1 MNNLS
6 ENYSVTSVQQLTKLI
21 KDTES
26 GKLKEQN
33 VYPISLVQSIFD
45 GMTGTRLDV
54 LLSLFNCIY
63 IPFKNTRE
71 ATRLTITSQMRRKGL
86 IIVFKDVDNTIYTQ
100 RYIND
105 NFDDAS
111 WQNDNNW
118 NNCFVSYDEE
128 ETIKYLKNYID
139 TYIQENINTSNAYI
153 LPSEITSGSAIT
165 QEQYNEIK
173 NAILK
178 GALILL
184 HNAENGNGQYLVP
197 NSCECDDTR
206 IYIQFQQ
213 LPNIIELEISQND
226 FIPNINIVQQEENDI
241 YEFRFTNFDIN
252 YDTLSV
258 TYSPNTISANEATE
272 LLNLFNTKKQIKFI
286 LNDYNYFICSSFV
299 KIDNG
304 PSDNKIIFGGYITFN
319 RVHYYIEI
327 DIQLVLYGI
336 SSNKSINVSVRNVL
350 TIGNERTFE
359 ANQFLKRTDSRNR
372 CEWAKIAN
380 ATTDTDG
387 LMSKEDKIKLDYCN
401 RTLIVDFLDI
411 YLDNGTLT
419 EEQYHTIYNNI
430 NTIFIVLST
439 LEGTANAIIQR
450 LDSSTN
456 KIFIKC
462 ICNYD
467 GEPNLITFTINPD
480 YSYIVNREK
489 IIHNV
494 ATQSNNGL
502 MSKEDKIK
510 LDGLTGNSFKV
521 LTKEEYDAIGTK
533 DNNVIY
539 FIKG

>member
-45 GMTGTRLDV
+45 SMTGTRLDV

-173 NAILK
+173 NTILK

-226 FIPNINIVQQEENDI
+226 FIPNMNIVQQEENDI

-304 PSDNKIIFGGYITFN
+304 PSDNRIIFGGYITFN

-327 DIQLVLYGI
+327 DIQSVLYGI

-350 TIGNERTFE
+350 TIGNERAFE

-372 CEWAKIAN
+372 CEWSKIAN

-387 LMSKEDKIKLDYCN
+387 LMSKEDKTKLDYCN

-439 LEGTANAIIQR
+439 LEGTANAIIQQ

-467 GEPNLITFTINPD
+467 GEPNLIIFTINPD

-510 LDGLTGNSFKV
+510 LDGLTGSSFRI
-521 LTKEEYDAIGTK
+521 LTQEEYNAIVTK
-533 DNNVIY
+533 DDNVIY

>member
-45 GMTGTRLDV
+45 SITGTRLDV

-105 NFDDAS
+105 NFDDSS

-139 TYIQENINTSNAYI
+139 TYIQDNINTSNAYI

-213 LPNIIELEISQND
+213 LPNIIELEISQDD
-226 FIPNINIVQQEENDI
+226 FIPNMNIVQQKENDI

-387 LMSKEDKIKLDYCN
+387 LMSKEDKTKLDYCN
-401 RTLIVDFLDI
+401 RTLIIDFLDI

-419 EEQYHTIYNNI
+419 EEQYHSIYNNI
-430 NTIFIVLST
+430 NTTFIVLNT
-439 LEGTANAIIQR
+439 LEGTAKAIIQQ
-450 LDSSTN
+450 LDSSTD

-467 GEPNLITFTINPD
+467 GEPNLITITINPD

-502 MSKEDKIK
+502 MSKEDKIR
-510 LDGLTGNSFKV
+510 LDGLTGNSFRV
-521 LTKEEYDAIGTK
+521 LTQEEYDAIVTK
-533 DNNVIY
+533 DDNVIY

>member
-45 GMTGTRLDV
+45 SMTGTRLDV

-173 NAILK
+173 NTILK

-226 FIPNINIVQQEENDI
+226 FIPNMNIVQQEENDI

-304 PSDNKIIFGGYITFN
+304 PSDNRIIFGGYITFN

-327 DIQLVLYGI
+327 DIQSVLYGI

-350 TIGNERTFE
+350 TIGNERAFE

-372 CEWAKIAN
+372 CEWSKIAN

-387 LMSKEDKIKLDYCN
+387 LMSKEDKTKLDYCN

-439 LEGTANAIIQR
+439 LEGTANAIIQQ

-510 LDGLTGNSFKV
+510 LDGLTGSSFRI
-521 LTKEEYDAIGTK
+521 LTQEEYNAIVTK
-533 DNNVIY
+533 DDNVIY

>member
-1 MNNLS
+1 MNNDV
-6 ENYSVTSVQQLTKLI
+6 YKRYDATSLQQLTKI
-21 KDTES
+21 VTDEN
-26 GKLKEQN
+26 GEHKEKN
-33 VYPISLVQSIFD
+33 VYPVSIIQAIFD
-45 GMTGTRLDV
+45 GLTGTRLDHI
-54 LLSLFNCIY
+54 LSFGNCIY
-63 IPFKNTRE
+63 LLFQGTRE
-71 ATRLTITSQMRRKGL
+71 ATRLMVNSQMRRKGL

-153 LPSEITSGSAIT
+153 LPSEINSGSAIT

-178 GALILL
+178 GTLILL
-184 HNAENGNGQYLVP
+184 HSAENGNGQYFVP

-213 LPNIIELEISQND
+213 LPNIIELEILQSNL
-226 FIPNINIVQQEENDI
+226 IPTLNIIQQEENDI

-258 TYSPNTISANEATE
+258 TYSPNTIPANEATE
-272 LLNLFNTKKQIKFI
+272 LLNLFNNKKQIKFI

-304 PSDNKIIFGGYITFN
+304 PSDNRIIFSGYITFN
-319 RVHYYIEI
+319 SVHYYIEI
-327 DIQLVLYGI
+327 NIPLVLYGI
-336 SSNKSINVSVRNVL
+336 SSNKSIYVSIRNVL
-350 TIGNERTFE
+350 TVGNEHPFE
-359 ANQFLKRTDSRNR
+359 NNQFLKRIDNRNR
-372 CEWAKIAN
+372 CEWTKIAN

-387 LMSKEDKIKLDYCN
+387 LMSKEDKTKLDYSY

-411 YLDNGTLT
+411 YLDEGTLT
-419 EEQYHTIYNNI
+419 EEQYHSIYNNI
-430 NTIFIVLST
+430 NTTFIVLNT
-439 LEGTANAIIQR
+439 LEGTANAIIQQ
-450 LDSSTN
+450 LDSSTD

-462 ICNYD
+462 ICNYND
-467 GEPNLITFTINPD
+467 EPNLITITINPN

-502 MSKEDKIK
+502 MSKEDKTK
-510 LDGLTGNSFKV
+510 LDGLTGSSFRV
-521 LTKEEYDAIGTK
+521 LTQEEYDAIVTK
-533 DNNVIY
+533 DDNVIY

>member
-1 MNNLS
+1 MNKDI
-6 ENYSVTSVQQLTKLI
+6 YKKYDATSLQQLTKI
-21 KDTES
+21 VTDEN
-26 GKLKEQN
+26 GEHKEKN
-33 VYPISLVQSIFD
+33 VYPVSIIQAIFD
-45 GMTGTRLDV
+45 GLTGTRLDHI
-54 LLSLFNCIY
+54 LSFGNCIY
-63 IPFKNTRE
+63 LLFQGTRE
-71 ATRLTITSQMRRKGL
+71 ATRLMVNSQMRRKGL

-184 HNAENGNGQYLVP
+184 HTAENDNGQYFVP
-197 NSCECDDTR
+197 NSCECDATR
-206 IYIQFQQ
+206 IYFQFQQ
-213 LPNIIELEISQND
+213 LPNIIELEILQSNL
-226 FIPNINIVQQEENDI
+226 IPTLNVIQQEENDI
-241 YEFRFTNFDIN
+241 HEFRFTNFDIN
-252 YDTLSV
+252 TDTLSV

-272 LLNLFNTKKQIKFI
+272 LLNIFDNKKQIKFI

-304 PSDNKIIFGGYITFN
+304 PSDNRIIFGGYITFN
-319 RVHYYIEI
+319 SIHYYIEI
-327 DIQLVLYGI
+327 TVTSVLYGI
-336 SSNKSINVSVRNVL
+336 TSNKSINVSVRNVL

-359 ANQFLKRTDSRNR
+359 DNQFLKRTDNRNR

-387 LMSKEDKIKLDYCN
+387 LMSKEDKTKLDYCN
-401 RTLIVDFLDI
+401 RTLIVDFLNI
-411 YLDNGTLT
+411 YLDKDTLT
-419 EEQYHTIYNNI
+419 EEQYHNIYNNI
-430 NTIFIVLST
+430 NTIFIVLNT

-450 LDSSTN
+450 LDSSTD

-467 GEPNLITFTINPD
+467 DEPNLITFTINPD

-510 LDGLTGNSFKV
+510 LDGLTGSSFRV
-521 LTKEEYDAIGTK
+521 LTQEEYDAIGTK

>member
-1 MNNLS
+1 MNKDV
-6 ENYSVTSVQQLTKLI
+6 YKRYDATSLQQLTKI
-21 KDTES
+21 VTDEN
-26 GKLKEQN
+26 GEHKEKN
-33 VYPISLVQSIFD
+33 VYPVSIIQAIFD
-45 GMTGTRLDV
+45 GLTGTRLDHI
-54 LLSLFNCIY
+54 LSFGNCIY
-63 IPFKNTRE
+63 LLFQGTRE
-71 ATRLTITSQMRRKGL
+71 ATRLMVNSQMRRKGL

-105 NFDDAS
+105 NFDDTS
-111 WQNDNNW
+111 WQDDNNW

-165 QEQYNEIK
+165 QAQYNEIK

-178 GALILL
+178 GTLILL
-184 HNAENGNGQYLVP
+184 HYAENGNGQSLVP

-213 LPNIIELEISQND
+213 LPNIIELEILQSNL
-226 FIPNINIVQQEENDI
+226 IPTLNVIQQEENDI

-252 YDTLSV
+252 YDTLSI
-258 TYSPNTISANEATE
+258 TYSPNTIPANEAIE
-272 LLNLFNTKKQIKFI
+272 LLNLFNNKKPIKFI

-304 PSDNKIIFGGYITFN
+304 PSDNRIIFGGYITFN
-319 RVHYYIEI
+319 HVHYYIEI
-327 DIQLVLYGI
+327 AIPSVLYGI
-336 SSNKSINVSVRNVL
+336 NSNKSINVSVRNVL
-350 TIGNERTFE
+350 TTGNEHPFE
-359 ANQFLKRTDSRNR
+359 DNQFLKRTNNRNR
-372 CEWAKIAN
+372 CEWTKIAN
-380 ATTDTDG
+380 ATTDADG
-387 LMSKEDKIKLDYCN
+387 LMSKEDKTKLDYCN
-401 RTLIVDFLDI
+401 RTLIVDFLNI
-411 YLDNGTLT
+411 YLDEGTLT
-419 EEQYHTIYNNI
+419 EEQYHSIYNNI
-430 NTIFIVLST
+430 NTIFIVLNT
-439 LEGTANAIIQR
+439 LEGTANAIIQQ
-450 LDSSTN
+450 LDSSTD

-510 LDGLTGNSFKV
+510 LDGLTGSSFRV
-521 LTKEEYDAIGTK
+521 LTQAEYDAIGTK

>member
-1 MNNLS
+1 MNKDV
-6 ENYSVTSVQQLTKLI
+6 YKKYDATSLQQLTKI
-21 KDTES
+21 VTDEN
-26 GKLKEQN
+26 GEHKEKN
-33 VYPISLVQSIFD
+33 VYPVSIIQAIFD
-45 GMTGTRLDV
+45 GLTGTRLDHI
-54 LLSLFNCIY
+54 LSFGNCIY
-63 IPFKNTRE
+63 LLFQGTRE
-71 ATRLTITSQMRRKGL
+71 ATRLMVNSQMRRKGL

-111 WQNDNNW
+111 WQDDNNW

-178 GALILL
+178 GALILS
-184 HNAENGNGQYLVP
+184 HYAENGDGQYLVP
-197 NSCECDDTR
+197 NSCVCDDTR

-213 LPNIIELEISQND
+213 LPNIIELEILQSNL
-226 FIPNINIVQQEENDI
+226 IPTFNVIQQEENDI
-241 YEFRFTNFDIN
+241 HEFRFTNFNIN
-252 YDTLSV
+252 ADTLSV

-272 LLNLFNTKKQIKFI
+272 LLNLFNNKKQIKFI

-304 PSDNKIIFGGYITFN
+304 PSDNRIIFGGYITFN
-319 RVHYYIEI
+319 HVHYYIEI
-327 DIQLVLYGI
+327 DIQSVLYGI

-359 ANQFLKRTDSRNR
+359 DNQFLKRTDNRNR
-372 CEWAKIAN
+372 CEWTKIAN

-387 LMSKEDKIKLDYCN
+387 LMSKEDKTKLDYCN

-411 YLDNGTLT
+411 YSDEGTLT
-419 EEQYHTIYNNI
+419 EEQYHNIYNNI
-430 NTIFIVLST
+430 NTIFIVLNT
-439 LEGTANAIIQR
+439 LEGTANAIIQQ
-450 LDSSTN
+450 LDSSTD

-462 ICNYD
+462 ICNYND
-467 GEPNLITFTINPD
+467 EPNLITFTINPD
-480 YSYIVNREK
+480 YSYIVNKEK
-489 IIHNV
+489 IIHNI

-510 LDGLTGNSFKV
+510 LDGLTGSHFQV
-521 LTKEEYDAIGTK
+521 LTQEEYDAIGTK
-533 DNNVIY
+533 DDNVIY

>member
-45 GMTGTRLDV
+45 SMTGTRLDV

-105 NFDDAS
+105 NFDDVS
-111 WQNDNNW
+111 WQDDNNW

-153 LPSEITSGSAIT
+153 LPSEIISGSAIT

-213 LPNIIELEISQND
+213 LPNIIELEISQAD
-226 FIPNINIVQQEENDI
+226 FIPNMNIVKQEENNI

-252 YDTLSV
+252 YDNLSV
-258 TYSPNTISANEATE
+258 TYSPNIISANEATE
-272 LLNLFNTKKQIKFI
+272 LLNIFNNKKQIKFI

-304 PSDNKIIFGGYITFN
+304 PSDNRIIFGGYITFN
-319 RVHYYIEI
+319 IVHYYIEI
-327 DIQLVLYGI
+327 DIQSVLYGI

-350 TIGNERTFE
+350 TTGNERTFE
-359 ANQFLKRTDSRNR
+359 DNQFLKRIDNRNR
-372 CEWAKIAN
+372 CEWTKIAN

-387 LMSKEDKIKLDYCN
+387 LMSKEDKTKLDYCN

-411 YLDNGTLT
+411 YSNEGTLT
-419 EEQYHTIYNNI
+419 AEQYHNIYNNI
-430 NTIFIVLST
+430 NTIFIVLNT

-467 GEPNLITFTINPD
+467 DEPNLITFTINPD

-510 LDGLTGNSFKV
+510 LDGLTGSSFRI
-521 LTKEEYDAIGTK
+521 LTQEEYNAIVTK
-533 DNNVIY
+533 DDNVIY

>member
-6 ENYSVTSVQQLTKLI
+6 ESYSVTSVQQLTKLI

-111 WQNDNNW
+111 WQDDNNW

-184 HNAENGNGQYLVP
+184 HNAENGNGQYFVP

-213 LPNIIELEISQND
+213 LPNIIELEISQAD
-226 FIPNINIVQQEENDI
+226 FIPNMNIVKQEENDI

-252 YDTLSV
+252 YDNLSV

-272 LLNLFNTKKQIKFI
+272 LLNIFNNKKQIKFI

-304 PSDNKIIFGGYITFN
+304 TSDNRIIFGGYITFN

-327 DIQLVLYGI
+327 DIQSVLYGI

-359 ANQFLKRTDSRNR
+359 DNQFLKRIDNRNR
-372 CEWAKIAN
+372 CEWTKIAN

-387 LMSKEDKIKLDYCN
+387 LMSKEDKTKLDYCN

-411 YLDNGTLT
+411 YSDEGTLT
-419 EEQYHTIYNNI
+419 EEQYHNIYNNI
-430 NTIFIVLST
+430 NTIFIVLNT

-450 LDSSTN
+450 LDSSTD

-462 ICNYD
+462 ICNYND
-467 GEPNLITFTINPD
+467 EPNLVTFTINPD

-510 LDGLTGNSFKV
+510 LDGLTGSSFRI
-521 LTKEEYDAIGTK
+521 LTQEEYNAIVTK
-533 DNNVIY
+533 DDNVIY

>member
-1 MNNLS
+1 MNKDV
-6 ENYSVTSVQQLTKLI
+6 YKKYDATSLQQLTKI
-21 KDTES
+21 VTDEN
-26 GKLKEQN
+26 GEHKEKN
-33 VYPISLVQSIFD
+33 VYPISIIQAIFD
-45 GMTGTRLDV
+45 GLTGTRLDHI
-54 LLSLFNCIY
+54 LSFGNCIY
-63 IPFKNTRE
+63 LLFQGTRE
-71 ATRLTITSQMRRKGL
+71 ATRLMVNSQMRRKGL

-111 WQNDNNW
+111 WQNDANW

-153 LPSEITSGSAIT
+153 LPPEVSSGSAIT

-178 GALILL
+178 GALILS
-184 HNAENGNGQYLVP
+184 HSAEDGNGQYLVP

-213 LPNIIELEISQND
+213 LPNIIELEILQSNL
-226 FIPNINIVQQEENDI
+226 IPTLNVIQQEENDI

-258 TYSPNTISANEATE
+258 TYSPNTIPANEATE
-272 LLNLFNTKKQIKFI
+272 LLNLFNNKKQIKFI

-304 PSDNKIIFGGYITFN
+304 PSDNRIIFGGYIEYN
-319 RVHYYIEI
+319 NVHYYIEI
-327 DIQLVLYGI
+327 TIPLVLYGI
-336 SSNKSINVSVRNVL
+336 SSNKSIGVSVRNIL
-350 TIGNERTFE
+350 TTGNEHPFE
-359 ANQFLKRTDSRNR
+359 DNQFLKRTNGSNR

-380 ATTDTDG
+380 ATTDNDG
-387 LMSKEDKIKLDYCN
+387 LMSKEDKTKLDYCN
-401 RTLIVDFLDI
+401 RTLIVDFLNI
-411 YLDNGTLT
+411 YLDEGILT
-419 EEQYHTIYNNI
+419 EEQYHNIYNNI
-430 NTIFIVLST
+430 NTIFIVLNT
-439 LEGTANAIIQR
+439 LEGTANAIIQQ

-456 KIFIKC
+456 KIYIKC

-467 GEPNLITFTINPD
+467 DEPNLITITINSD
-480 YSYIVNREK
+480 YSYTVNREK
-489 IIHNV
+489 IIYNI

-502 MSKEDKIK
+502 MSKEDKTK
-510 LDGLTGNSFKV
+510 LDGLTGASFQV
-521 LTKEEYDAIGTK
+521 LTQEAYDAIETK
-533 DNNVIY
+533 DDNTIY

>member
-45 GMTGTRLDV
+45 SMTGTRLDV

-86 IIVFKDVDNTIYTQ
+86 IIVFKDVDNTIYSQ

-105 NFDDAS
+105 NFDDVS
-111 WQNDNNW
+111 WQDDNNW

-153 LPSEITSGSAIT
+153 LPSEIISGSAIT

-213 LPNIIELEISQND
+213 LPNIIELEISQAD
-226 FIPNINIVQQEENDI
+226 FIPNMNIVKQEENNI

-252 YDTLSV
+252 YDNLSV
-258 TYSPNTISANEATE
+258 TYSPNIISANEATE
-272 LLNLFNTKKQIKFI
+272 LLNIFNNKKQIKFI

-304 PSDNKIIFGGYITFN
+304 PSDNRIIFGGYITFN
-319 RVHYYIEI
+319 IVHYYIEI
-327 DIQLVLYGI
+327 DIQSVLYGI

-350 TIGNERTFE
+350 TTGNERTFE
-359 ANQFLKRTDSRNR
+359 DNQFLKRIDNRNR
-372 CEWAKIAN
+372 CEWTKIAN

-387 LMSKEDKIKLDYCN
+387 LMSKEDKTKLDYCN

-411 YLDNGTLT
+411 YSNEGTLT
-419 EEQYHTIYNNI
+419 AEQYHNIYNNI
-430 NTIFIVLST
+430 NTIFIVLNT

-467 GEPNLITFTINPD
+467 DEPNLITFTINPD

-510 LDGLTGNSFKV
+510 LDGLTGSSFRI
-521 LTKEEYDAIGTK
+521 LTQEEYNAIVTK
-533 DNNVIY
+533 DDNVIY

>member
-45 GMTGTRLDV
+45 SMTGTRLDV

-105 NFDDAS
+105 NFDDVS
-111 WQNDNNW
+111 WQDDNNW

-153 LPSEITSGSAIT
+153 LPSEIISGSAIT

-213 LPNIIELEISQND
+213 LPNIIELEISQAD
-226 FIPNINIVQQEENDI
+226 FIPNMNIVKQEENNI

-252 YDTLSV
+252 YDNLSV
-258 TYSPNTISANEATE
+258 TYSPNIISANEATE
-272 LLNLFNTKKQIKFI
+272 LLNIFNNKKQIKFI

-304 PSDNKIIFGGYITFN
+304 PSDNRIIFGGYIIFN

-327 DIQLVLYGI
+327 DIQSVLYGI

-350 TIGNERTFE
+350 TTGNERTFE
-359 ANQFLKRTDSRNR
+359 DNQFLKRIDNRNR
-372 CEWAKIAN
+372 CEWTKIAN

-387 LMSKEDKIKLDYCN
+387 LMSKEDKTKLDYCN

-411 YLDNGTLT
+411 YSNEGTLT
-419 EEQYHTIYNNI
+419 AEQYHNIYNNI
-430 NTIFIVLST
+430 NTIFIVLNT

-467 GEPNLITFTINPD
+467 DEPNLITFTINPD

-510 LDGLTGNSFKV
+510 LDGLTGSSFRI
-521 LTKEEYDAIGTK
+521 LTQEEYNAIVTK
-533 DNNVIY
+533 DDNVIY

>member
-1 MNNLS
+1 MNKDV
-6 ENYSVTSVQQLTKLI
+6 YKKYDATSLQQLTKI
-21 KDTES
+21 VTDEN
-26 GKLKEQN
+26 GEHKEKN
-33 VYPISLVQSIFD
+33 VYPVSIIQAIFD
-45 GMTGTRLDV
+45 GLTGTRLDHI
-54 LLSLFNCIY
+54 LSFGNCIY
-63 IPFKNTRE
+63 LLFQGTRE
-71 ATRLTITSQMRRKGL
+71 ATRLMVNSQMRRKGL

-111 WQNDNNW
+111 WQDDNNW

-178 GALILL
+178 GALILS
-184 HNAENGNGQYLVP
+184 HYAENGDGQYLVP
-197 NSCECDDTR
+197 NSCVCDDTR

-213 LPNIIELEISQND
+213 LPNIIELEILQSNL
-226 FIPNINIVQQEENDI
+226 IPTFNVIQQEENDI
-241 YEFRFTNFDIN
+241 HEFRFTNFNIN
-252 YDTLSV
+252 ADTLSV

-272 LLNLFNTKKQIKFI
+272 LLNLFNNKKQIKFI

-304 PSDNKIIFGGYITFN
+304 PSDNRIIFGGYITFN
-319 RVHYYIEI
+319 HVHYYIEI
-327 DIQLVLYGI
+327 DIQSVLYGI

-359 ANQFLKRTDSRNR
+359 DNQFLKRTDNRNR
-372 CEWAKIAN
+372 CEWTKIAN

-387 LMSKEDKIKLDYCN
+387 LMSKEDKTKLDYCN

-411 YLDNGTLT
+411 YSDEGTLT

-430 NTIFIVLST
+430 NTIFIVLNT
-439 LEGTANAIIQR
+439 LEGTANAIIQQ
-450 LDSSTN
+450 LDSSTD

-467 GEPNLITFTINPD
+467 GKPNLITFTINPN

-510 LDGLTGNSFKV
+510 LDGLTGSHFQV
-521 LTKEEYDAIGTK
+521 LTQEEYDAIGTK
-533 DNNVIY
+533 DDNVIY

>member
-1 MNNLS
+1 MNKDV
-6 ENYSVTSVQQLTKLI
+6 YKKYDATSLQQLTKI
-21 KDTES
+21 VTDEN
-26 GKLKEQN
+26 GEHKEKN
-33 VYPISLVQSIFD
+33 VYPVSIIQAIFD
-45 GMTGTRLDV
+45 GLTGTRLDHI
-54 LLSLFNCIY
+54 LSFGNCIY
-63 IPFKNTRE
+63 LLFQGTRE
-71 ATRLTITSQMRRKGL
+71 ATRLMVNSQMRRKGL

-111 WQNDNNW
+111 WQDDNNW

-139 TYIQENINTSNAYI
+139 TYIQENINTSNTYI
-153 LPSEITSGSAIT
+153 LPPEINSGSAIT

-184 HNAENGNGQYLVP
+184 HNAEDGNGQYLVP

-213 LPNIIELEISQND
+213 LNNFIEIEILQSNL
-226 FIPNINIVQQEENDI
+226 IPTFNAIEQEENDI
-241 YEFRFTNFDIN
+241 HEFRFTNFDIN
-252 YDTLSV
+252 ADTLSV
-258 TYSPNTISANEATE
+258 TYSPNTISANEAAE
-272 LLNLFNTKKQIKFI
+272 LLNLFNNKKQIKFI

-304 PSDNKIIFGGYITFN
+304 PSDNRIIFGGYIIFN

-327 DIQLVLYGI
+327 DIQSVLYGI
-336 SSNKSINVSVRNVL
+336 TSNKSINVSVRNIL

-359 ANQFLKRTDSRNR
+359 DNQFLKRTDNRNR
-372 CEWAKIAN
+372 CEWTKIAN

-387 LMSKEDKIKLDYCN
+387 LMSKEDKTKLDYCN

-411 YLDNGTLT
+411 YSDEGTLT
-419 EEQYHTIYNNI
+419 EEQYHNIYNNI
-430 NTIFIVLST
+430 NTIFIVLNT
-439 LEGTANAIIQR
+439 LEGTANVIIQQ
-450 LDSSTN
+450 LDSSTD

-462 ICNYD
+462 ICNYND
-467 GEPNLITFTINPD
+467 EPNLITFTINPD

-510 LDGLTGNSFKV
+510 LDGLTGSHFQV
-521 LTKEEYDAIGTK
+521 LTQEEYDAIVTK
-533 DNNVIY
+533 DDNVIY

>member
-6 ENYSVTSVQQLTKLI
+6 KNYSVTSVQQLTKLI

-45 GMTGTRLDV
+45 SMTGTRLDV

-111 WQNDNNW
+111 WQDDNNW

-178 GALILL
+178 GTLILL
-184 HNAENGNGQYLVP
+184 HNAENGNGQCLVP

-213 LPNIIELEISQND
+213 LNNIIELEISQDD
-226 FIPNINIVQQEENDI
+226 FIPNMNIIKQEENDI

-252 YDTLSV
+252 YDNLSV

-272 LLNLFNTKKQIKFI
+272 LLNLFNNKKQIKFI

-299 KIDNG
+299 KKDNG
-304 PSDNKIIFGGYITFN
+304 PSDNRIIFGGYITFN
-319 RVHYYIEI
+319 IVHYYIEI
-327 DIQLVLYGI
+327 DIQSVLYDI
-336 SSNKSINVSVRNVL
+336 ISNKSINVSVRNVL
-350 TIGNERTFE
+350 TTGNERTFE
-359 ANQFLKRTDSRNR
+359 DNQFLKRTDNRNR

-387 LMSKEDKIKLDYCN
+387 LMSKEDKTKLDYCN
-401 RTLIVDFLDI
+401 RTLIVDFLNI
-411 YLDNGTLT
+411 YSNEGTLT
-419 EEQYHTIYNNI
+419 EEQYHNIYNNI
-430 NTIFIVLST
+430 NTIFIVLNT

-450 LDSSTN
+450 LDSSTD

-467 GEPNLITFTINPD
+467 DEPNLITFTINPD

-494 ATQSNNGL
+494 ATQFNNGL

-510 LDGLTGNSFKV
+510 LDGLTGSSFKV

-533 DNNVIY
+533 DDNVIY

>member
-184 HNAENGNGQYLVP
+184 HNAVNGNGQYLVP

-226 FIPNINIVQQEENDI
+226 FIPNMNIVQQEENDI

-350 TIGNERTFE
+350 TIGNERAFE

-387 LMSKEDKIKLDYCN
+387 LMSKEDKTKLDYCN

-439 LEGTANAIIQR
+439 LEGTANAIIQQ

>member
-6 ENYSVTSVQQLTKLI
+6 ESYSVTSVQQLTKLI

-111 WQNDNNW
+111 WQDDNNW
-118 NNCFVSYDEE
+118 NNCFVSYNEE

-184 HNAENGNGQYLVP
+184 HNAENGNGQCLVP

-213 LPNIIELEISQND
+213 LNNIIELEISQDD
-226 FIPNINIVQQEENDI
+226 FIPNMNIVKQEENDI

-252 YDTLSV
+252 YDNLSV

-272 LLNLFNTKKQIKFI
+272 LLNIFNNKKQIKFI

-304 PSDNKIIFGGYITFN
+304 PSDNRIIFGGYITFN
-319 RVHYYIEI
+319 IVHYYIEI
-327 DIQLVLYGI
+327 DIQSVLYGI
-336 SSNKSINVSVRNVL
+336 ISNKSINVSVRNVL

-359 ANQFLKRTDSRNR
+359 NNQFLKRTNGGNR
-372 CEWAKIAN
+372 CEWTKIAN

-387 LMSKEDKIKLDYCN
+387 LMSKEDKTKLDYSY

-411 YLDNGTLT
+411 YSDEGTLT
-419 EEQYHTIYNNI
+419 EEQYHNIYNNI
-430 NTIFIVLST
+430 NTIFIVLNT

-450 LDSSTN
+450 LDSSTD

-467 GEPNLITFTINPD
+467 DEPNLITFTINPD

-510 LDGLTGNSFKV
+510 LDGLTGSSFKV

-533 DNNVIY
+533 DDNVIY

>member
-1 MNNLS
+1 MNKDV
-6 ENYSVTSVQQLTKLI
+6 YKKYDATSLQQLTKI
-21 KDTES
+21 VTDEN
-26 GKLKEQN
+26 GEHKEKN
-33 VYPISLVQSIFD
+33 VYPVSIIQAIFD
-45 GMTGTRLDV
+45 GLTGTRLDHI
-54 LLSLFNCIY
+54 LSFGNCIY
-63 IPFKNTRE
+63 LLFQGTRE
-71 ATRLTITSQMRRKGL
+71 ATRLMVNSQMRRKGL

-111 WQNDNNW
+111 WQDDNNW

-178 GALILL
+178 GALILS
-184 HNAENGNGQYLVP
+184 HYAENGDGQYLVP
-197 NSCECDDTR
+197 NSCVCDDTR

-213 LPNIIELEISQND
+213 LPNIIELEILQSNL
-226 FIPNINIVQQEENDI
+226 IPTFNVIQQEENDI
-241 YEFRFTNFDIN
+241 HEFRFTNFNIN
-252 YDTLSV
+252 ADTLSV

-272 LLNLFNTKKQIKFI
+272 LLNLFNNKKQIKFI

-304 PSDNKIIFGGYITFN
+304 PSDNRIIFGGYITFN
-319 RVHYYIEI
+319 HVHYYIEI
-327 DIQLVLYGI
+327 DIQSVLYGI

-359 ANQFLKRTDSRNR
+359 DNQFLKRTDNRNR
-372 CEWAKIAN
+372 CEWTKIAN

-387 LMSKEDKIKLDYCN
+387 LMSKEDKTKLDYCN

-411 YLDNGTLT
+411 YSDEGTLT
-419 EEQYHTIYNNI
+419 EEQYHNIYNNI
-430 NTIFIVLST
+430 NTIFIVLNT
-439 LEGTANAIIQR
+439 LEGTANAIIQQ
-450 LDSSTN
+450 LDSSTD

-467 GEPNLITFTINPD
+467 GKPNLITFTINPN

-510 LDGLTGNSFKV
+510 LDGLTGSHFQV
-521 LTKEEYDAIGTK
+521 LTQEEYDAIGTK
-533 DNNVIY
+533 DDNVIY

>member
-1 MNNLS
+1 MNKDV
-6 ENYSVTSVQQLTKLI
+6 YKKYDATSLQQLTKI
-21 KDTES
+21 VTDEN
-26 GKLKEQN
+26 GEHKEKN
-33 VYPISLVQSIFD
+33 VYPVSIIQAIFD
-45 GMTGTRLDV
+45 GLTGTRLDHI
-54 LLSLFNCIY
+54 LSFGNCIY
-63 IPFKNTRE
+63 LLFQGTRE
-71 ATRLTITSQMRRKGL
+71 ATRLMVNSQMRRKGL

-139 TYIQENINTSNAYI
+139 TYIQENINTSNTYI
-153 LPSEITSGSAIT
+153 LPSEINNGSAIT

-178 GALILL
+178 GALILS
-184 HNAENGNGQYLVP
+184 HYAENGNGQYLVP
-197 NSCECDDTR
+197 NSCECDDAR

-213 LPNIIELEISQND
+213 LPNIIELEILQSNL
-226 FIPNINIVQQEENDI
+226 IPTLNVIQQEENDI

-258 TYSPNTISANEATE
+258 IYSPDTISANEATE
-272 LLNLFNTKKQIKFI
+272 LLNLFNNKKQIKFI

-304 PSDNKIIFGGYITFN
+304 PSDNRITFGGYITFN
-319 RVHYYIEI
+319 NVHYYIEI

-359 ANQFLKRTDSRNR
+359 DNQFLKRTDNRNR
-372 CEWAKIAN
+372 CEWTKIAN

-387 LMSKEDKIKLDYCN
+387 LMSKEDKTKLDYCN

-411 YLDNGTLT
+411 YLDEGTLT
-419 EEQYHTIYNNI
+419 EEQYHTIHNNI
-430 NTIFIVLST
+430 NTIFIVLNT
-439 LEGTANAIIQR
+439 LEGTANAIIQQ
-450 LDSSTN
+450 LDSSTD

-462 ICNYD
+462 ICNYND
-467 GEPNLITFTINPD
+467 EPNLITFTINPD

-510 LDGLTGNSFKV
+510 LDGLTGSHFQV
-521 LTKEEYDAIGTK
+521 LTKEEYDAIVTK
-533 DNNVIY
+533 DDNVIY

>member
-153 LPSEITSGSAIT
+153 LPSEINSGSAIT

-178 GALILL
+178 GAIILL
-184 HNAENGNGQYLVP
+184 HSAEDGNGQYLVP

-213 LPNIIELEISQND
+213 LPNIIELEILQSNL
-226 FIPNINIVQQEENDI
+226 IPTLNVIQQEENDI
-241 YEFRFTNFDIN
+241 HEFRFTNFNIN
-252 YDTLSV
+252 ADTLSV

-272 LLNLFNTKKQIKFI
+272 LLNLFNNKKQIKFI

-304 PSDNKIIFGGYITFN
+304 PSDNRIIFGGYITFN
-319 RVHYYIEI
+319 SVHYYIEI
-327 DIQLVLYGI
+327 DIQSVLYGI

-359 ANQFLKRTDSRNR
+359 DNQFLKRINNRNR
-372 CEWAKIAN
+372 CEWTKIAN

-387 LMSKEDKIKLDYCN
+387 LMSKEDKTKLDYCN
-401 RTLIVDFLDI
+401 RTLIVDFLNI
-411 YLDNGTLT
+411 YLDEGTLT
-419 EEQYHTIYNNI
+419 EEQYHNIYNNI
-430 NTIFIVLST
+430 NNIFIVLNT
-439 LEGTANAIIQR
+439 LEGTANAIIQQ
-450 LDSSTN
+450 LDSSTG

-510 LDGLTGNSFKV
+510 LDGLTGSHFQV
-521 LTKEEYDAIGTK
+521 LTQEEYDAIVTK
-533 DNNVIY
+533 DDNVIY

>member
-1 MNNLS
+1 MNKDV
-6 ENYSVTSVQQLTKLI
+6 YKKYDATSLQQLTKI
-21 KDTES
+21 VTDEN
-26 GKLKEQN
+26 GEHKEKN
-33 VYPISLVQSIFD
+33 VYPVSIIQAIFD
-45 GMTGTRLDV
+45 GLTGTRLDHI
-54 LLSLFNCIY
+54 LSFGNCIY
-63 IPFKNTRE
+63 LLFQGTRE
-71 ATRLTITSQMRRKGL
+71 ATRLMVNSQMRRKGL

-111 WQNDNNW
+111 WQDDNNW

-178 GALILL
+178 GALILS
-184 HNAENGNGQYLVP
+184 HYAENGDGQYLVP
-197 NSCECDDTR
+197 NSCVCDDTR

-213 LPNIIELEISQND
+213 LPNIIELEILQSNL
-226 FIPNINIVQQEENDI
+226 IPTFNVIQQEENDI
-241 YEFRFTNFDIN
+241 HEFRFTNFNIN
-252 YDTLSV
+252 ADTLSV

-272 LLNLFNTKKQIKFI
+272 LLNLFNNKKQIKFI

-304 PSDNKIIFGGYITFN
+304 PSDNRIIFGGYITFN
-319 RVHYYIEI
+319 HVHYYIEI
-327 DIQLVLYGI
+327 DIQSVLYGI

-359 ANQFLKRTDSRNR
+359 DNQFLKRTDNRNR
-372 CEWAKIAN
+372 CEWTKIAN

-387 LMSKEDKIKLDYCN
+387 LMSKEDKTKLDYCN

-411 YLDNGTLT
+411 YSDEGTLT

-430 NTIFIVLST
+430 NTIFIVLNT
-439 LEGTANAIIQR
+439 LEGTANAIIQQ
-450 LDSSTN
+450 LDSSTD

-467 GEPNLITFTINPD
+467 GKPNLITFTINPD
-480 YSYIVNREK
+480 YSYIVNKEK
-489 IIHNV
+489 IIHNI

-510 LDGLTGNSFKV
+510 LDGLTGSHFQV
-521 LTKEEYDAIGTK
+521 LTQEEYDAIGTK
-533 DNNVIY
+533 DDNVIY

>member
-1 MNNLS
+1 MNKDV
-6 ENYSVTSVQQLTKLI
+6 YKKYDATSLQQLTKI
-21 KDTES
+21 VTDEN
-26 GKLKEQN
+26 GEHKEKN
-33 VYPISLVQSIFD
+33 VYPVSIIQAIFD
-45 GMTGTRLDV
+45 GLTGTRLDHI
-54 LLSLFNCIY
+54 LSFGNCIY
-63 IPFKNTRE
+63 LLFQGTRE
-71 ATRLTITSQMRRKGL
+71 ATRLMVNSQMRRKGL

-111 WQNDNNW
+111 WQDNNNW

-139 TYIQENINTSNAYI
+139 TYIQENINTSNTYI
-153 LPSEITSGSAIT
+153 LPPEITSGSAIT

-213 LPNIIELEISQND
+213 LPNIIELEILQSNL
-226 FIPNINIVQQEENDI
+226 IPTLNVIQQEENDI
-241 YEFRFTNFDIN
+241 HEFRFTNFDIN
-252 YDTLSV
+252 ADTLSV

-272 LLNLFNTKKQIKFI
+272 LLNLFNNKKQIKFI
-286 LNDYNYFICSSFV
+286 LNDFNYFICSSFV

-304 PSDNKIIFGGYITFN
+304 PSDNRIIFGGYIIFN
-319 RVHYYIEI
+319 SVHYYIEI
-327 DIQLVLYGI
+327 DIQSVLYGI
-336 SSNKSINVSVRNVL
+336 TSNKSINVSVRNVL
-350 TIGNERTFE
+350 IIGNERTFE
-359 ANQFLKRTDSRNR
+359 DNQFLKRTNNRNR
-372 CEWAKIAN
+372 CEWTKIAN

-387 LMSKEDKIKLDYCN
+387 LMSKEDKTKLDYCN

-411 YLDNGTLT
+411 YLDEGTLT
-419 EEQYHTIYNNI
+419 EEQYHNIYNNI
-430 NTIFIVLST
+430 NTIFIVLNT
-439 LEGTANAIIQR
+439 LEGTANAIIQQ
-450 LDSSTN
+450 LDSSTD

-467 GEPNLITFTINPD
+467 DEPNLITFTINPD

-510 LDGLTGNSFKV
+510 LDGLTGSHFQV
-521 LTKEEYDAIGTK
+521 LTQEEYDAIVTK
-533 DNNVIY
+533 DDNVIY

>member
-1 MNNLS
+1 MNKDV
-6 ENYSVTSVQQLTKLI
+6 YKKYDATSLQQLTKI
-21 KDTES
+21 VTDEN
-26 GKLKEQN
+26 GEHKEKN
-33 VYPISLVQSIFD
+33 VYPVSIIQAIFD
-45 GMTGTRLDV
+45 GLTGTRLDHI
-54 LLSLFNCIY
+54 LSFGNCIY
-63 IPFKNTRE
+63 LLFQGTRE
-71 ATRLTITSQMRRKGL
+71 ATRLMVNSQMRRKGL

-184 HNAENGNGQYLVP
+184 HYAENGNGQYLVP

-213 LPNIIELEISQND
+213 LPNIIELEILQSNL
-226 FIPNINIVQQEENDI
+226 IPTLNVIQQEENDI
-241 YEFRFTNFDIN
+241 HEFRFTNFDIN
-252 YDTLSV
+252 ADTLSV

-272 LLNLFNTKKQIKFI
+272 LLNLFNNKKPIKFI

-304 PSDNKIIFGGYITFN
+304 PSDNRILFGGYITFN
-319 RVHYYIEI
+319 IVHYYIEI
-327 DIQLVLYGI
+327 DIQSVLYGI

-359 ANQFLKRTDSRNR
+359 DNQFLKRTDNRNR
-372 CEWAKIAN
+372 CEWTKIAN

-387 LMSKEDKIKLDYCN
+387 LMSKEDKTKLDYCN
-401 RTLIVDFLDI
+401 RTLIIDFLDI
-411 YLDNGTLT
+411 YLDEGTLT
-419 EEQYHTIYNNI
+419 EEQYHNIYNNI
-430 NTIFIVLST
+430 NTIFIVLNT
-439 LEGTANAIIQR
+439 LEGTANAIIQQ
-450 LDSSTN
+450 LDSSTD

-467 GEPNLITFTINPD
+467 GKPNLITFTINPD

-489 IIHNV
+489 IIYNV

-510 LDGLTGNSFKV
+510 LDGLTGSHFQV
-521 LTKEEYDAIGTK
+521 LTQEEYDAIVTK
-533 DNNVIY
+533 DDNVIY

>member
-1 MNNLS
+1 MNKDV
-6 ENYSVTSVQQLTKLI
+6 YKKYDATSLQQLTKI
-21 KDTES
+21 VTDEN
-26 GKLKEQN
+26 GEHKEKN
-33 VYPISLVQSIFD
+33 VYPVSIIQAIFD
-45 GMTGTRLDV
+45 GLTGTRLDHI
-54 LLSLFNCIY
+54 LSFGNCIY
-63 IPFKNTRE
+63 LLFQGTRE
-71 ATRLTITSQMRRKGL
+71 ATRLMVNSQMRRKGL

-111 WQNDNNW
+111 WQDDNNW

-153 LPSEITSGSAIT
+153 LPPEINNGSAIT

-178 GALILL
+178 GTLILS
-184 HNAENGNGQYLVP
+184 HYARNGNGQYLVP
-197 NSCECDDTR
+197 NNCECNETR
-206 IYIQFQQ
+206 IYIQFK
-213 LPNIIELEISQND
+213 NFNETIELEILQDD
-226 FIPNINIVQQEENDI
+226 FIPNINIVEQEENDI
-241 YEFRFTNFDIN
+241 HEFRFTNFDIN
-252 YDTLSV
+252 ADTLSV

-272 LLNLFNTKKQIKFI
+272 LLNLFNNKKQIKFI

-299 KIDNG
+299 KVDNG
-304 PSDNKIIFGGYITFN
+304 PSDNRIIFGGYITFN
-319 RVHYYIEI
+319 SVHYYIEI
-327 DIQLVLYGI
+327 DIQSVLYGI
-336 SSNKSINVSVRNVL
+336 TSNKSINVSVRNVL

-359 ANQFLKRTDSRNR
+359 DNQFLKRIDNRNR
-372 CEWAKIAN
+372 CEWTKIAN

-387 LMSKEDKIKLDYCN
+387 LMSKEDKTKLDYCN

-411 YLDNGTLT
+411 YLDEGTLT
-419 EEQYHTIYNNI
+419 EEQYHNIYNNI
-430 NTIFIVLST
+430 NTIFIVLNT
-439 LEGTANAIIQR
+439 LEGTANTIIQQ
-450 LDSSTN
+450 LDSSTD

-462 ICNYD
+462 ICNYND
-467 GEPNLITFTINPD
+467 EPNLITFTINPD

-489 IIHNV
+489 IIHNI

-510 LDGLTGNSFKV
+510 LDGLTGSSFKV
-521 LTKEEYDAIGTK
+521 LTQEEYDAIGTK
-533 DNNVIY
+533 DDNVIY

>member
-45 GMTGTRLDV
+45 SMTGTRLDV

-105 NFDDAS
+105 NFDDVS
-111 WQNDNNW
+111 WQDDNNW

-153 LPSEITSGSAIT
+153 LPSEIISGSAIT

-213 LPNIIELEISQND
+213 LPNIIELEISQAD
-226 FIPNINIVQQEENDI
+226 FIPNMNIVKQEENDI
-241 YEFRFTNFDIN
+241 YEFRFTNFGIN

-272 LLNLFNTKKQIKFI
+272 LLNLFNNKKQIKFI

-304 PSDNKIIFGGYITFN
+304 LSDNRIIFGGYITFN

-327 DIQLVLYGI
+327 DIQSVLYGI

-350 TIGNERTFE
+350 TTGNERTFE
-359 ANQFLKRTDSRNR
+359 DNQFLKRIDNRNR
-372 CEWAKIAN
+372 CEWTKIAN

-387 LMSKEDKIKLDYCN
+387 LMSKEDKTKLDYCN

-411 YLDNGTLT
+411 YSNEGTLT
-419 EEQYHTIYNNI
+419 AEQYHNIYNNI
-430 NTIFIVLST
+430 NTIFIVLNT

-467 GEPNLITFTINPD
+467 DEPNLITFTINPD

-510 LDGLTGNSFKV
+510 LDGLTGSSFRI
-521 LTKEEYDAIGTK
+521 LTQEEYNAIVTK
-533 DNNVIY
+533 DDNVIY

>member
-1 MNNLS
+1 MNNDV
-6 ENYSVTSVQQLTKLI
+6 YKRYDATSLQQLTKI
-21 KDTES
+21 VTDENS
-26 GKLKEQN
+26 EHKEKN
-33 VYPISLVQSIFD
+33 VYPISIIQAIFD
-45 GMTGTRLDV
+45 GLTGTRLDHI
-54 LLSLFNCIY
+54 LSFGNCIY
-63 IPFKNTRE
+63 LLFQGTRE
-71 ATRLTITSQMRRKGL
+71 ATRLMVNSQMRRKGL
-86 IIVFKDVDNTIYTQ
+86 IIVFKDVDNIIYTQ

-153 LPSEITSGSAIT
+153 LPSEINSGSAIT

-184 HNAENGNGQYLVP
+184 HSAENGNGQYFVP

-213 LPNIIELEISQND
+213 LPNIIELEILQSNL
-226 FIPNINIVQQEENDI
+226 IPTLNVIQQEENDI

-252 YDTLSV
+252 ADTLSV

-272 LLNLFNTKKQIKFI
+272 LLNLFNNKKQIKFI

-304 PSDNKIIFGGYITFN
+304 PSDNRITFGGYITFN
-319 RVHYYIEI
+319 SVHYYIEI
-327 DIQLVLYGI
+327 NIQLVLYGI

-359 ANQFLKRTDSRNR
+359 DNQFLKRIDNRNR
-372 CEWAKIAN
+372 CEWTKIAN

-387 LMSKEDKIKLDYCN
+387 LMSKEDKTKLDYSY

-411 YLDNGTLT
+411 YLDEGTLT
-419 EEQYHTIYNNI
+419 EEQYHSIYNNI
-430 NTIFIVLST
+430 NTTFIVLNT
-439 LEGTANAIIQR
+439 LEGTANAIIQQ
-450 LDSSTN
+450 LDSSTD

-462 ICNYD
+462 ICNYND
-467 GEPNLITFTINPD
+467 EPNLITITINPD
-480 YSYIVNREK
+480 YTYIVNREK

-510 LDGLTGNSFKV
+510 LDGLTGSSFRV
-521 LTKEEYDAIGTK
+521 LTQEEYDAIGTK
-533 DNNVIY
+533 DDNVIY

>member
-1 MNNLS
+1 MNNDV
-6 ENYSVTSVQQLTKLI
+6 YKRYDATSLQQLTKI
-21 KDTES
+21 VTDENS
-26 GKLKEQN
+26 EHKEKN
-33 VYPISLVQSIFD
+33 VYPISIIQAIFD
-45 GMTGTRLDV
+45 GLTGTRLDHI
-54 LLSLFNCIY
+54 LSFGNCIY
-63 IPFKNTRE
+63 LLFQGTRE
-71 ATRLTITSQMRRKGL
+71 ATRLMVNSQMRRKGL

-153 LPSEITSGSAIT
+153 LPSEINSGSAIT

-184 HNAENGNGQYLVP
+184 HSTENGNGQYFVP

-213 LPNIIELEISQND
+213 LPNIIELEILQSNL
-226 FIPNINIVQQEENDI
+226 IPTLNVIQQEENDI

-252 YDTLSV
+252 ADTLSV

-304 PSDNKIIFGGYITFN
+304 PSDNRIIFGGYITFN
-319 RVHYYIEI
+319 SVHYYIEI
-327 DIQLVLYGI
+327 NIQLVLYGI

-359 ANQFLKRTDSRNR
+359 DNQFLKRIDNRNR
-372 CEWAKIAN
+372 CEWTKIAN

-387 LMSKEDKIKLDYCN
+387 LMSKEDKTKLDYSY

-411 YLDNGTLT
+411 YLDEGTLT
-419 EEQYHTIYNNI
+419 EEQYHSIYNNI
-430 NTIFIVLST
+430 NTTFIVLNT
-439 LEGTANAIIQR
+439 LEGTANAIIQQ
-450 LDSSTN
+450 LDSSTD

-462 ICNYD
+462 ICNYND
-467 GEPNLITFTINPD
+467 EPNLITITINPD
-480 YSYIVNREK
+480 YTYIVNREK

-502 MSKEDKIK
+502 MSKEDKTK
-510 LDGLTGNSFKV
+510 LDGLTGSSFRV
-521 LTKEEYDAIGTK
+521 LTQEEYDAIGTK
-533 DNNVIY
+533 DDNVIY